1 MVFQIEFKGEEGT
14 GLGPTLE
21 FYALVAAELQKKSLG
36 IWLCDD
42 EFPDDQSRP
51 VRALAFC
58 ITTDSSGI
66 HGCRQV
72 TNHVTSVGMRSLFQI
87 DIGRGVKPAGYYVQR
102 SCGLF
107 PSPLPQDT
115 SDIERVEKRFF
126 FMGTFFAKC
135 IQDSRLVDIPLS
147 RPLLK
152 LMCGGDVVDNVS
164 QNYRELLTRLPSEE
178 FGGPDSGEVTPTEDM
193 DKELILDPPK
203 HKLRS
208 QTSMTASLCAAPW
221 YAGLLNHGDFELV
234 DPHRA
239 RFLQQLRDLA
249 ARKQAVLSNYSLTEE
264 EKHNRVQQLTIGNP
278 PVKLEDLR

>member
-1 MVFQIEFKGEEGT
+1 M
-14 GLGPTLE
+14 
-21 FYALVAAELQKKSLG
+21 
-36 IWLCDD
+36 
-42 EFPDDQSRP
+42 
-51 VRALAFC
+51 
-58 ITTDSSGI
+58 
-66 HGCRQV
+66 
-72 TNHVTSVGMRSLFQI
+72 
-87 DIGRGVKPAGYYVQR
+87 KPAGYYVQR

-107 PSPLPQDT
+107 PSPLPQDKP
-115 SDIERVEKRFF
+115 DIERVEKLFF

-152 LMCGGDVVDNVS
+152 LMCSGDVVDNVS

-178 FGGPDSGEVTPTEDM
+178 FGGLDSGEVTPTEDM

-208 QTSMTASLCAAPW
+208 QGSMTASMCTAPW

-239 RFLQQLRDLA
+239 RFLQQLRDLVS
-249 ARKQAVLSNYSLTEE
+249 RKQAILGNPSLTEE
-264 EKHNRVQQLTIGNP
+264 EKNNRLQQLTIGNP
-278 PVKLEDLR
+278 PAKLEDLR